1 MIQNPLPLSEPL
13 TEWLEGTPP
22 MIGWWNTRHS
32 EEAPVMRRFY
42 QGSGPGGPIWS
53 APVETAEAGTS
64 LDALARCPWPGLAN
78 LQYQGLTQPS
88 LKGVYPYQL
97 GSTSFDPKGTEPAA
111 WNWEVVQGPGSIS
124 LTSQAVAARPAR
136 IRVIPARPRVRVTI
150 QV

>member
-1 MIQNPLPLSEPL
+1 MIQNPLPLSTPL
-13 TEWLEGTPP
+13 TDWLEGPPP

-32 EEAPVMRRFY
+32 EEAPVLSRFY
-42 QGSGPGGPIWS
+42 HGLSPGGPVWS
-53 APVETAEAGTS
+53 APVETAAAGTS
-64 LDALARCPWPGLAN
+64 LDALARTVGCMAH

-88 LKGVYPYQL
+88 LKGIYPYQL
-97 GSTSFDPKGTEPAA
+97 GATSFDPKGTEPAA